1 MTTIAQA
8 RAALVTAVG
17 AVDAYRT
24 PPQTYVYSGGT
35 DMERLGGSSTKWAFR
50 VICAVGWKS
59 DDAKASAALAALL
72 AAKLAILQAS
82 SLYEITSVSP
92 DVVRQIGGAD
102 HLTADIAVSCKVDI

>member
-1 MTTIAQA
+1 MTTVAQA

-17 AVDAYRT
+17 AVDAYRA
-24 PPQTYVYSGGT
+24 PPQCYVYSNGT
-35 DMERLGGSSTKWAFR
+35 SMEILGGSSVKWGFR
-50 VICAVGWKS
+50 VTCAVGWKA
-59 DDAKASAALAALL
+59 DDAKASQALAAVL

-82 SLYEITSVSP
+82 SLYEIASVGP